1 MVPKD
6 IGEGFALLCC
16 FHNRRCS
23 NSQQLSVASG
33 AHPSQEN
40 RGAVLLA
47 RVTASPG
54 ASGAFCHSLMLK
66 NLPRS

>member
-1 MVPKD
+1 MPKD

-23 NSQQLSVASG
+23 NSQQSSVASG
-33 AHPSQEN
+33 AHPSLEN
-40 RGAVLLA
+40 WGAILPA
-47 RVTASPG
+47 RVTASLG
-54 ASGAFCHSLMLK
+54 AAGAFCHSLMLK